1 MSTDDLES
9 GNVKYDSSYYISK
22 GQVIAD
28 LGYKNP
34 STDTDER
41 QRAIWQI
48 LKDEGLSLEICIK
61 YDCKN
66 LGSRESNYYKFFQT
80 RSPGEEDITEFYE
93 EFYVLK
99 KRRKRIIFG
108 MMIAGEFFVFLGNKR
123 VRAHEMGIEK
133 GHESL
138 CDIVIIDRHSPMT
151 DIEKCALAHRLARVG
166 NKQQDTT
173 RDETEA
179 DYEYQLKVAFELQCK
194 IDPSTQQWSEEQQ
207 VEWGKQWI
215 IENISSDYGHASRKS
230 RLTRLV
236 NGAFSANGRGASL
249 PMPSDKDID
258 KQFKLHY
265 GQDEIWDP
273 SSTKVTMVK
282 VGSRHDLLVQTLYNN
297 WKDREEPSK
306 ARKTCWVVA
315 RMGDNLD
322 TKITQQNTVL
332 KKRKSVLENIAK
344 YNINPNHIFG
354 GYHLIKRVLFA
365 KQMNT
370 DDYEAWE
377 WNEVSETF
385 NQKRRTTHG

>member
-1 MSTDDLES
+1 MAKVHELQ
-9 GNVKYDSSYYISK
+9 GVKYDNDYYVS
-22 GQVIAD
+22 IALMIME
-28 LGYKNP
+28 LGYENP
-34 STDTDER
+34 SIDTDNR
-41 QRAIWQI
+41 QRAIWEL
-48 LKDEGLSLEICIK
+48 LKDEACSLKIYSK

-66 LGSRESNYYKFFQT
+66 LGSRESEYYKFFQT
-80 RSPGEEDITEFYE
+80 RSPGEEDVTEFFE
-93 EFYVLK
+93 EFYILK
-99 KRRKRIIFG
+99 KRLKRIIFG
-108 MMIAGEFFVFLGNKR
+108 MILEGELFVFLGNKR
-123 VRAHEMGIEK
+123 IRAHEMGIQK
-133 GHESL
+133 GYESL
-138 CDIVIIDRHSPMT
+138 CDIVVVDNHLLMS
-151 DIEKCALAHRLARVG
+151 DVEKCRLAHRLARVG

-173 RDETEA
+173 RDETEN

-194 IDPSTQQWSEEQQ
+194 CDPSTHEWSEEQR
-207 VEWGKQWI
+207 VEWGKQWVI
-215 IENISSDYGHASRKS
+215 NNISIDYAHASRKS
-230 RLTRLV
+230 RLARLV

-249 PMPSDKDID
+249 PMPPDKDID

-282 VGSRHDLLVQTLYNN
+282 LPSRHDLLVQTLYNN

-332 KKRKSVLENIAK
+332 KKRKNVLENIAK